1 MNFDIRLVLLLT
13 CACTGIIFIFG
24 WTFVIGRS
32 PLRLFF
38 IFFSQWMNRDTSD
51 ADKPIVV
58 PDRAYRFRDTV
69 LPQTVSNFD
78 EVLRQQGFPTQD
90 PNAPAPTPIP
100 PSAQSAPESPA
111 PYPRPLTD
119 EELDSNHPFLKM
131 DADLGNKE

>member
-1 MNFDIRLVLLLT
+1 MNFDWRLVLLLT

-69 LPQTVSNFD
+69 LPQTTTNFD
-78 EVLRQQGFPTQD
+78 EALRQTGFPTQD
-90 PNAPAPTPIP
+90 TAQQPAPTPL
-100 PSAQSAPESPA
+100 SAQSAPLPPA

-119 EELDSNHPFLKM
+119 EELDNPHPFLKM
-131 DADLGNKE
+131 DADMGNKE